1 MCRIEF
7 QATFRMK
14 VGVPDLSEKS
24 YSRKFK
30 LLKKFKNVR
39 SHKNKPKRQLKKVA
53 EKISRFLL
61 TLSEKKINASY
72 FLTVTNPW

>member
-1 MCRIEF
+1 
-7 QATFRMK
+7 MK

-53 EKISRFLL
+53 EKISRFLP
-61 TLSEKKINASY
+61 TLSEKK
-72 FLTVTNPW
+72 

>member
-39 SHKNKPKRQLKKVA
+39 SHKNKRQLKKVA
-53 EKISRFLL
+53 KKMSRFLL
-61 TLSEKKINASY
+61 TLSEKK
-72 FLTVTNPW
+72 